1 MGFCKLI
8 LSAFIWI
15 FVDAYFIANFNPS
28 FPDWVVP
35 ISLAVM
41 LSGWISY
48 RFHTVVIDDGRIYDR
63 LD

>member
-15 FVDAYFIANFNPS
+15 SVNAYFITNFDPS
-28 FPDWVVP
+28 IPDWVVP

-48 RFHTVVIDDGRIYDR
+48 RSD
-63 LD
+63 